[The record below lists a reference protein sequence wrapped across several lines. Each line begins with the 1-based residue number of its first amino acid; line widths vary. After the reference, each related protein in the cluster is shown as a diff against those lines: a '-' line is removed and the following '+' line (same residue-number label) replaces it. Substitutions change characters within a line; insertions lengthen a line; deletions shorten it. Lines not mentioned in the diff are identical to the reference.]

1 MYNIV
6 CSNDISSLK
15 DGLYSF
21 KTECVQSLQIVRFE
35 VGQLIKPIIGNIDF
49 AISELTCLKE
59 QVKSR
64 SDYTERINESEF
76 IRREMDE
83 FQHTLQTADA
93 QKQRML
99 ADLIRSKAE
108 AKTYQLE
115 MNLGREK
122 VRQMGQIIR
131 ELEKYQKQQ
140 SEEMRA
146 LHLQLSNSTPMKHL
160 SDARYILS

>member
-1 MYNIV
+1 
-6 CSNDISSLK
+6 
-15 DGLYSF
+15 
-21 KTECVQSLQIVRFE
+21 
-35 VGQLIKPIIGNIDF
+35 
-49 AISELTCLKE
+49 
-59 QVKSR
+59 
-64 SDYTERINESEF
+64 
-76 IRREMDE
+76 MDE

-122 VRQMGQIIR
+122 VRQMDQIIR